1 MTGSGRPTRRGTP
14 FDSPTDVGRLE
25 TLLPQTPQ
33 HQAAAAAAAAA
44 ADLVAVLTFG
54 VALLLVD
61 VATAAGAVVP
71 GTLGTNTRKL

>member
-25 TLLPQTPQ
+25 PLLPQTPQ
-33 HQAAAAAAAAA
+33 HQAAAAAAT
-44 ADLVAVLTFG
+44 LVAVLTFG

>member
-25 TLLPQTPQ
+25 PLLPQTPQ
-33 HQAAAAAAAAA
+33 HQAAAAAAAAT
-44 ADLVAVLTFG
+44 LVAVLTFG